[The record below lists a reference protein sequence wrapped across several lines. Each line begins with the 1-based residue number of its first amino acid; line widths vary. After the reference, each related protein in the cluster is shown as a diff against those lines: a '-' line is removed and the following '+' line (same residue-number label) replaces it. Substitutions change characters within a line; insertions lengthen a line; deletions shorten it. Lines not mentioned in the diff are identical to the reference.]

1 MASFLFYFSLVLF
14 FCYKLTW
21 IISIKEFSN
30 IAYFYTGTIFQRI
43 FIEKYL

>member
-1 MASFLFYFSLVLF
+1 MTSFLFYFSLFLF
-14 FCYKLTW
+14 FCYKLTLV
-21 IISIKEFSN
+21 ISIKESSN